1 MEAAAALEILNNRIP
16 NAAWKSLRLYHSSHR
31 PGGDHYNSLTQG
43 VGQIK
48 RSKVGQTGWT
58 NPSGRVQ
65 LALQSV

>member
-31 PGGDHYNSLTQG
+31 PDGDHYNSLTEE
-43 VGQIK
+43 VGQIR

-58 NPSGRVQ
+58 NPAFLGAR
-65 LALQSV
+65 